1 LELFKTEKKAA
12 PLAWRMQPEDFED
25 FLGQSHLL
33 DRNKP
38 LRRLIEDDKIVS
50 VIFYGPPGTGKTA
63 LAHIIARKTKARFIS
78 INAVTAGIKDIR
90 EAVDSSRG
98 QRAILFVDEIHRFN
112 KTQQDALLP
121 HVEKGEIILV
131 GASTQNPFFSLVP
144 ALSSRSLIF
153 PFRPIPAEELKKLL
167 YRAISDKKGLGEYE
181 TSLEQ
186 EAAEYIASV
195 SDGDARKSLNIL
207 ELAFLSSLESET
219 DSEKFSGD
227 GAIHSAAI
235 TLALVKEV
243 TQNRSIYYDEDD
255 HYNTISAFIKSMRG
269 SDPDATVYWMAKML
283 EAGEDP
289 LFIARRIV
297 ICAAEDVGNADPQAL
312 VVAVSALHAFEKI
325 GLPEGR
331 IPLAMAALYVA
342 TAPKSNA
349 AYVAIDS
356 AIDAVRNEPARE
368 VPNHLKDSH
377 YKSAKKLGSGVGY
390 LYPHSFDGHYVK
402 QAYMPEQKT
411 FYTPSSEGFEKIL
424 QERLQKR
431 RETPDG

>member
-25 FLGQSHLL
+25 FLGQPHLL
-33 DRNKP
+33 ERNRP

-90 EAVDSSRG
+90 EAVDSSQG
-98 QRAILFVDEIHRFN
+98 ERAILFVDEIHRFN

-153 PFRPIPAEELKKLL
+153 PFKPIPPDELKKLL

-181 TSLEQ
+181 ISLQQ
-186 EAAEYIASV
+186 EAAEYISSV

-207 ELAFLSSLESET
+207 ELAFLSSTGS
-219 DSEKFSGD
+219 
-227 GAIHSAAI
+227 SAKVASI
-235 TLALVKEV
+235 TLGQVKEI
-243 TQNRSIYYDEDD
+243 TQNRSIYYDEND

-312 VVAVSALHAFEKI
+312 VVAVSALHAFEKT

-349 AYVAIDS
+349 SYVAIDN

-368 VPNHLKDSH
+368 VPNHLKDAS
-377 YKSAKKLGSGVGY
+377 YKNAKKLGAGVGY

-411 FYTPSSEGFEKIL
+411 FYTPSSEGFEKII
-424 QERLQKR
+424 QERLQKG
-431 RETPDG
+431 REKPDG

>member
-1 LELFKTEKKAA
+1 
-12 PLAWRMQPEDFED
+12 MQPEDFND
-25 FLGQSHLL
+25 FLGQQHLL
-33 DRNKP
+33 AGNKP
-38 LRRLIEDDKIVS
+38 LRRLIEEDKIVS

-63 LAHIIARKTKARFIS
+63 LAHIIARKTKARFIA

-90 EAVDSSRG
+90 EAVESSRG
-98 QRAILFVDEIHRFN
+98 GRAILFVDEIHRFN

-121 HVEKGEIILV
+121 HVEQGEVILI

-153 PFRPIPAEELKKLL
+153 PFKPIPEEDLKKL
-167 YRAISDKKGLGEYE
+167 ISLALREKKGLGEYAVDLQE
-181 TSLEQ
+181 
-186 EAAEYIASV
+186 EAAEYIAAISE
-195 SDGDARKSLNIL
+195 GDARKTLNIL
-207 ELAFLSSLESET
+207 ELAFLSSLESGT
-219 DSEKFSGD
+219 GR
-227 GAIHSAAI
+227 AAI
-235 TLALVKEV
+235 TLGQVKEV

-283 EAGEDP
+283 ESGEDP

-312 VVAVSALHAFEKI
+312 TVAVSALHAFEKI

-349 AYVAIDS
+349 AYRAIDK
-356 AIDAVRNEPARE
+356 AIEAVRKEPVQQ
-368 VPNHLKDSH
+368 VPDHLKDSS
-377 YKSAKKLGSGVGY
+377 YKSAGKLGAGIGY
-390 LYPHSFDGHYVK
+390 RYPHDYAHHYVR
-402 QAYMPEQKT
+402 QSYMHEPKT
-411 FYTPSSEGFEKIL
+411 FYIPSSEGFEKIL
-424 QERLQKR
+424 QERLHTR
-431 RETPDG
+431 RETQDE